1 MHNRYRHGYG
11 GYPALNQGGGYIS
24 YQSRY
29 GRYPSHRIGTAKALM
44 DGELLAP
51 QLKEA
56 LKEIFHRFI
65 PTTDSTSH
73 PKLLAFC
80 MGQKDS
86 DSTVIDFFRDPLF
99 ESRVIQNVDVFLDES
114 ASWDAQTL
122 ARYLR
127 SVNARDIEARVTAI
141 MTRYGE
147 RHLLFHR
154 SKASKFISEGSLRR
168 GTCERSPK
176 QNPAM
181 YFRLNLEGFLKM
193 YKDACKDRPVAVR
206 SDLRESGYNHQIQR
220 I

>member
-1 MHNRYRHGYG
+1 MHNRYRHGHG
-11 GYPALNQGGGYIS
+11 GYPTLNERGYIS
-24 YQSRY
+24 HQSRY

-51 QLKEA
+51 LLKEA
-56 LKEIFHRFI
+56 LVEIFHRFI
-65 PTTDSTSH
+65 PISNTTSH

-86 DSTVIDFFRDPLF
+86 DSTAIDFFRDPLF
-99 ESRVIQNVDVFLDES
+99 DSSVIKNIDVFLDES
-114 ASWDAQTL
+114 ASWNGQAL
-122 ARYLR
+122 ARYLET
-127 SVNARDIEARVTAI
+127 VNARDVKARATAI

-168 GTCERSPK
+168 GTCERSLEK
-176 QNPAM
+176 KPAM
-181 YFRLNLEGFLKM
+181 YFTLNLTGFLQM

-206 SDLRESGYNHQIQR
+206 SDLRESGYDHQLQR
-220 I
+220 M